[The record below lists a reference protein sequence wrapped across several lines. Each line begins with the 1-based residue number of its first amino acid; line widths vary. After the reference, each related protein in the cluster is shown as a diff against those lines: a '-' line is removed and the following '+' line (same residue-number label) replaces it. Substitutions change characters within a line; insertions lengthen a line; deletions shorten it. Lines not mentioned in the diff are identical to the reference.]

1 MFRVPCQAPPPGCTR
16 KNPEKWKLNL
26 RYLETLLP
34 TSREPTSRERQMS
47 PQRNP
52 KVRHIRLQKKINT
65 GQTRSI
71 CLDILSTYMLSYHD
85 VLKNLQ
91 LIERM

>member
-1 MFRVPCQAPPPGCTR
+1 
-16 KNPEKWKLNL
+16 
-26 RYLETLLP
+26 
-34 TSREPTSRERQMS
+34 MS

-52 KVRHIRLQKKINT
+52 KVRHTRLQKKINA
-65 GQTRSI
+65 GQTKSI
-71 CLDILSTYMLSYHD
+71 CLDILCTYKLLYRD